1 MDGGRAASHGHHA
14 QLSPGCGDCGS
25 MEPMAAGLR
34 ATIQTNL
41 RGFTR
46 ISSAA
51 SLKPAAVAIVVMD
64 GRGTPSVP
72 IFQRTSD
79 MSRHAGQMA
88 LPGGR
93 LHEGESAAE
102 CAMRELH
109 EELGLRVGPEDVVG
123 LLDDFD
129 TRSGFTI
136 TPVVIW
142 ADAETAAL
150 QPSKFE
156 VAQLFVIAIPE
167 LRAAVS
173 AARPGQAFS
182 LKLERAFS
190 ESHPGRACALE
201 VFAPT
206 AAILYQ
212 FSEVALD
219 GRPARVTDF
228 YQPPFTHR

>member
-1 MDGGRAASHGHHA
+1 
-14 QLSPGCGDCGS
+14 
-25 MEPMAAGLR
+25 MEQMAAGLR
-34 ATIQTNL
+34 ATIETNL

-46 ISSAA
+46 TSSAA
-51 SLKPAAVAIVVMD
+51 PLKPAAVAIVVM
-64 GRGTPSVP
+64 GGGEEPCVP

-102 CAMRELH
+102 CAIRELR
-109 EELGLRVGPEDVVG
+109 EELGLSAGAQDVVG

-129 TRSGFTI
+129 TKSGFTI

-142 ADAETAAL
+142 AAAEPAAL

-156 VAQLFVIAIPE
+156 VAELFVIAISE
-167 LRAAVS
+167 LRAAVK

-182 LKLERAFS
+182 LKLERI
-190 ESHPGRACALE
+190 E

-219 GRPARVTDF
+219 GRPARVADF
-228 YQPPFTHR
+228 HQPPFTHR